1 MQLRMNI
8 PPRATRTVFCVGSGP
23 SLTREDCAA
32 IEKTGCSI
40 IAVNN
45 SWQMFDDIYA
55 LYAGD
60 LSWWKQ
66 YGSTIPGGRFRKVTA
81 NLAAAKSFSLEYRRY
96 CGPAEG
102 VNSGAQAIS
111 LAAESGAEVVVLVGY
126 DCSLQ
131 NGLHWHGAHP
141 QALRNPT
148 QVSISKWQ
156 QQFLD
161 TRKKTRRF
169 TYFECK

>member
-1 MQLRMNI
+1 M
-8 PPRATRTVFCVGSGP
+8 
-23 SLTREDCAA
+23 
-32 IEKTGCSI
+32 
-40 IAVNN
+40 
-45 SWQMFDDIYA
+45 
-55 LYAGD
+55 
-60 LSWWKQ
+60 
-66 YGSTIPGGRFRKVTA
+66 TA

-156 QQFLD
+156 QQPGYPQKHADLHILNASRSSAIQCFPRINLEAVIALLSSAVAQAPQ
-161 TRKKTRRF
+161 TLLRRA
-169 TYFECK
+169 ECRL

>member
-1 MQLRMNI
+1 
-8 PPRATRTVFCVGSGP
+8 
-23 SLTREDCAA
+23 
-32 IEKTGCSI
+32 
-40 IAVNN
+40 
-45 SWQMFDDIYA
+45 MFDDIYA

-161 TRKKTRRF
+161 TRKKHADLHILNASRSSAIQCFPRINLEAVIALLSSVVAQAPQTLLRHA
-169 TYFECK
+169 ECRL

>member
-102 VNSGAQAIS
+102 VNGD
-111 LAAESGAEVVVLVGY
+111 AANL
-126 DCSLQ
+126 L
-131 NGLHWHGAHP
+131 
-141 QALRNPT
+141 
-148 QVSISKWQ
+148 I
-156 QQFLD
+156 
-161 TRKKTRRF
+161 
-169 TYFECK
+169 

>member
-1 MQLRMNI
+1 
-8 PPRATRTVFCVGSGP
+8 
-23 SLTREDCAA
+23 
-32 IEKTGCSI
+32 SI

-161 TRKKTRRF
+161 TRKKHADLHILNASRSSAIQCFPRINL
-169 TYFECK
+169 EAVIALLSSAV

>member
-1 MQLRMNI
+1 MNI
-8 PPRATRTVFCVGSGP
+8 PPVATRTVFCVGSGP

-32 IEKTGCSI
+32 IEKL
-40 IAVNN
+40 AVQ
-45 SWQMFDDIYA
+45 SSRLTIPRQMFDDIYA

-81 NLAAAKSFSLEYRRY
+81 NPAAAKSFSLEYRRY

-141 QALRNPT
+141 QSTTESNAGVYFKMATAVPRIPA
-148 QVSISKWQ
+148 
-156 QQFLD
+156 
-161 TRKKTRRF
+161 KTRRF
-169 TYFECK
+169 TYF

>member
-1 MQLRMNI
+1 MTFMPYTPVICHGGSNTDPPYREEI
-8 PPRATRTVFCVGSGP
+8 PQSD
-23 SLTREDCAA
+23 S
-32 IEKTGCSI
+32 
-40 IAVNN
+40 
-45 SWQMFDDIYA
+45 Q
-55 LYAGD
+55 
-60 LSWWKQ
+60 
-66 YGSTIPGGRFRKVTA
+66 PGGGEII
-81 NLAAAKSFSLEYRRY
+81 SLEYRRY

-161 TRKKTRRF
+161 TRKNTQIYIF
-169 TYFECK
+169 

>member
-1 MQLRMNI
+1 M
-8 PPRATRTVFCVGSGP
+8 V
-23 SLTREDCAA
+23 EA
-32 IEKTGCSI
+32 IRIHHTGR
-40 IAVNN
+40 
-45 SWQMFDDIYA
+45 
-55 LYAGD
+55 
-60 LSWWKQ
+60 
-66 YGSTIPGGRFRKVTA
+66 RFRKVTA

-161 TRKKTRRF
+161 TRKNTQIYIF
-169 TYFECK
+169 

>member
-1 MQLRMNI
+1 
-8 PPRATRTVFCVGSGP
+8 
-23 SLTREDCAA
+23 
-32 IEKTGCSI
+32 
-40 IAVNN
+40 
-45 SWQMFDDIYA
+45 
-55 LYAGD
+55 
-60 LSWWKQ
+60 
-66 YGSTIPGGRFRKVTA
+66 
-81 NLAAAKSFSLEYRRY
+81 
-96 CGPAEG
+96 
-102 VNSGAQAIS
+102 SGAQAIS

-161 TRKKTRRF
+161 TRKKHADLHILNASRSSAIQCFPRINLEAVIALLSSAVVQAPQTLLRRAECRLLAVNGAIDWLNRASYFF
-169 TYFECK
+169 TLDPSPDNMRRVGRGRRRPWCLLL

>member
-1 MQLRMNI
+1 M
-8 PPRATRTVFCVGSGP
+8 V
-23 SLTREDCAA
+23 EA
-32 IEKTGCSI
+32 IRIHHT
-40 IAVNN
+40 
-45 SWQMFDDIYA
+45 
-55 LYAGD
+55 
-60 LSWWKQ
+60 
-66 YGSTIPGGRFRKVTA
+66 GGRFRKVTA

-141 QALRNPT
+141 QALTESNAGVYFKMATAVP
-148 QVSISKWQ
+148 
-156 QQFLD
+156 D
-161 TRKKTRRF
+161 TRKKHADLHILNASRSSAIQCFPRINLEAVIALLSSAVAQAPQTLLRRA
-169 TYFECK
+169 ECRL